1 MTDMQDYDDNKAV
14 KAMSAV
20 LEEGRRN
27 EDAVYE
33 VLDLIF
39 DYYEENGEFDIDF
52 SEEEDFD
59 GDDNGVDTAAMVDF
73 IVSYLKKHPADVAF
87 TKEEILKMVEAELAY
102 EETLI

>member
-1 MTDMQDYDDNKAV
+1 MQDYDDNKAI

-27 EDAVYE
+27 EDAIYE

-73 IVSYLKKHPADVAF
+73 IAKYLKKHPAEVAF
-87 TKEEILKMVEAELAY
+87 TKDEILKMVEAELAY

>member
-1 MTDMQDYDDNKAV
+1 MQDYDDNKAI

-20 LEEGRRN
+20 LDESRRN
-27 EDAVYE
+27 EDAIYE

-52 SEEEDFD
+52 SEEDDFD
-59 GDDNGVDTAAMVDF
+59 GDDNGVDTADMVDY
-73 IVSYLKKHPADVAF
+73 IAKYLKKHPAEILF
-87 TKEEILKMVEAELAY
+87 TKDEILKMVEAELAY